1 MAEPQPHDRRSH
13 RDRPR
18 RDRHHGARS
27 PRTTPRARTR
37 EGFRKRRPFRSD
49 QTVGAALLALLVACL
64 LGSQSLVNLAAHQPF
79 GAQRSVALALANA
92 LDRVADGL
100 SLDRPAKFVQQLTG
114 RLPEDRVDVEAL
126 LQQQAFGAI
135 DDTTDPL
142 DINPATGLR
151 YLSTAEPLRVLLA
164 GDSMMNDLG
173 PSLTELAPVAL
184 TSIDLD
190 YRVSSGL
197 SRPDFFDWPSHL
209 AQVLDA
215 EQPEAVVL
223 VFGPNDFQNL
233 EVDGKILEA
242 GSAPWLTE
250 YRRRVGVVMDLLH
263 RPGVTV
269 TWAAL
274 PAMRDPEFSTSMATV
289 SGVYRNEAASRPW
302 VRVVELGSALN
313 GPDGGYAAT
322 LPGSDGTPTALRQGD
337 GIHLSR
343 AGADRAAAVLWN
355 DVSER
360 WDVADAAAEADANG

>member
-1 MAEPQPHDRRSH
+1 MAAAPPHPNQP
-13 RDRPR
+13 
-18 RDRHHGARS
+18 HGARS
-27 PRTTPRARTR
+27 RRTTPRARTS

-49 QTVGAALLALLVACL
+49 QTVGAALLALIVACL

-100 SLDRPAKFVQQLTG
+100 SLDRPAKFVDRLTG
-114 RLPEDRVDVEAL
+114 RVPQDRVDVEGL
-126 LQQQAFGAI
+126 LQQQALDTA
-135 DDTTDPL
+135 DDTTSPL
-142 DINPATGLR
+142 DINPATGQR
-151 YLSTAEPLRVLLA
+151 YLSVAEPLRVLLA

-173 PSLTELAPVAL
+173 PSITELAPVAL
-184 TSIDLD
+184 ASIDLD

-215 EQPEAVVL
+215 EHPEAVVL

-233 EVDGKILEA
+233 EVDRKVLEA

-250 YRRRVGVVMDLLH
+250 YGRRVGVVMDLLH

-289 SGVYRNEAASRPW
+289 SEIYRNEASNRPW

-313 GPDGGYAAT
+313 RPDGAYAAT
-322 LPGSDGTPTALRQGD
+322 LPDSDGTPAALRQGD

-343 AGADRAAAVLWN
+343 AGADRAAVLLWS

-360 WDVADAAAEADANG
+360 WAVENAAGEARADG